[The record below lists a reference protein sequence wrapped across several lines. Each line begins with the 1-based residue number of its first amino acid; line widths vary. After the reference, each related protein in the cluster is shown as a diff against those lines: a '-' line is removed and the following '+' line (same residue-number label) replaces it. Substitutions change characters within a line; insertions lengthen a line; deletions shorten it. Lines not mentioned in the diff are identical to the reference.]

1 MEMSVYVYFAP
12 ENTRVT
18 RTVQVKVDG
27 LHTPV
32 NVDLGPDGSIIGVEV
47 LDGDRVH
54 VNGHEVEVPP
64 ERYYRWTEAGFV
76 REEDDDV

>member
-12 ENTRVT
+12 ENTRV
-18 RTVQVKVDG
+18 
-27 LHTPV
+27 TPV